1 MNKFTKILVGSVMS
15 MSILA
20 ATAQTAQAAEKSTEQ
35 VVTQFVVAQGKQVV
49 ANLGEQ
55 LQQSIADNIAQ
66 FSVEQAFS
74 WASEETQVA
83 TTADGN
89 DSDNENAPNTESSE
103 EE

>member
-1 MNKFTKILVGSVMS
+1 MNKFTNILVGSVMS
-15 MSILA
+15 MSIVA
-20 ATAQTAQAAEKSTEQ
+20 ATAQTAHAAETSTEQ
-35 VVTQFVVAQGKQVV
+35 VITQFVVAQGKQVV

-66 FSVEQAFS
+66 FSVEQTFS
-74 WASEETQVA
+74 WSSAEIQVA

-89 DSDNENAPNTESSE
+89 DSDNENEPKAESSE

>member
-35 VVTQFVVAQGKQVV
+35 VVTQFVVAQGKQMV